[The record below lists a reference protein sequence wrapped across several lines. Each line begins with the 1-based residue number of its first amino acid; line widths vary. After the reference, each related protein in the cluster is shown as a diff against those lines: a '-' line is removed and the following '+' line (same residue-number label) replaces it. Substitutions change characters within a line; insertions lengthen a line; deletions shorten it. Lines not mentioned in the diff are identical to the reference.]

1 MYQTLLI
8 SSFFISF
15 ICATE
20 KIPSN
25 HENEHR
31 LAVGTVDEK
40 INKISASAVK
50 PWQQHF
56 WRPRKTPHNIT
67 FIDKAENLIRLPS
80 MSKYYEAKKSKSK
93 TLKKSPKRTI
103 QKIIKKNRSNKIKKL
118 YVMKMTSATVVP
130 KSNEYAQDD
139 YAQRKD
145 DTTTQSNQRK
155 RMKKYNTRLP
165 RYPKPFHQMLKNFKR
180 NKRQARDLFILKD
193 LDEMQFLTEK
203 KDYNVVNAHYKK
215 YW

>member
-40 INKISASAVK
+40 IN
-50 PWQQHF
+50 
-56 WRPRKTPHNIT
+56 KTPHNIT

>member
-1 MYQTLLI
+1 MYRLLLTLLY
-8 SSFFISF
+8 FVHF
-15 ICATE
+15 ICAAE

-25 HENEHR
+25 HGIEHR
-31 LAVGTVDEK
+31 VAMVTKDEK
-40 INKISASAVK
+40 TNT
-50 PWQQHF
+50 
-56 WRPRKTPHNIT
+56 TPNNIT

-80 MSKYYEAKKSKSK
+80 MSKYYEDKKSKSK
-93 TLKKSPKRTI
+93 LLKKSPKRTV
-103 QKIIKKNRSNKIKKL
+103 QKIIKKNRSNKIRKL
-118 YVMKMTSATVVP
+118 YIMKMTSNPTVIP

-145 DTTTQSNQRK
+145 DTTTPNTMRK

-165 RYPKPFHQMLKNFKR
+165 RYPKPFHQMHKNFKR
-180 NKRQARDLFILKD
+180 DKRQTRDLFILKD